1 MSVLCENK
9 AELLRKPAPWVI
21 IISIMLGNGG
31 IFCWYSYVSK
41 VITDVSGFAPE
52 HLSGIMMC
60 AGLGMVFGNFVS
72 GKLAD
77 RYSPQAIAIATQGFA
92 AFALLMIFFLA
103 HYPFLSLIFM
113 FICTSCLFAL
123 SAPQQLLIIRH
134 SRGGEMLGASFAQAG
149 FNMGNAVGAY
159 LGGIPV
165 TKGLGYEY
173 TALPGVVLSLSGF
186 ALLYWFYHNI
196 GRHRPKKTV
205 KAA

>member
-41 VITDVSGFAPE
+41 VMTDVSGFAPE

-134 SRGGEMLGASFAQAG
+134 SRGGEMLGASFAQA
-149 FNMGNAVGAY
+149 
-159 LGGIPV
+159 
-165 TKGLGYEY
+165 
-173 TALPGVVLSLSGF
+173 VLIWEMRWAPIWAASLSPKGWVTNIRLCPALSFPYPVLPCCTGF
-186 ALLYWFYHNI
+186 TITSAGT
-196 GRHRPKKTV
+196 GRKRR
-205 KAA
+205 